1 MNLDR
6 KCTGEVIAVGSHFY
20 RVTPFTEL
28 PHMTLCGPCQQTIH
42 ACIHALAL
50 AICMYVYM
58 NVYNRCV
65 YVQPLYVQLL
75 CVCTTVVYVQLLCV
89 HTTAVCMCV
98 CTTAVCTYN
107 RCVYVQPL
115 RVRTTAVSN
124 FKLYLSPT
132 EYLFCAKD
140 GLNNNAC

>member
-1 MNLDR
+1 
-6 KCTGEVIAVGSHFY
+6 
-20 RVTPFTEL
+20 
-28 PHMTLCGPCQQTIH
+28 MTLCGPCQQTIH

-50 AICMYVYM
+50 AMYVRIHECIQPLCVQLLCTYNCCMY
-58 NVYNRCV
+58 NCCV
-65 YVQPLYVQLL
+65 FVQLL
-75 CVCTTVVYVQLLCV
+75 CVCTT
-89 HTTAVCMCV
+89 AVR
-98 CTTAVCTYN
+98 TYN
-107 RCVYVQPL
+107 RCVYVQVL